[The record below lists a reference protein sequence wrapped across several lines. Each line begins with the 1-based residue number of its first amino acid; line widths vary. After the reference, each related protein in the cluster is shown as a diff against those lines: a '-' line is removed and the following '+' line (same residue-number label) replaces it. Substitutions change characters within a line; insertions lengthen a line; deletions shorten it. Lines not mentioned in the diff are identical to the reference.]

1 MANPYIEF
9 LKLLPVRKQVVG
21 KVSSVDTNTK
31 TSVIVLLGGGN
42 LTVRG
47 IGVIDAYYLV
57 EEGVIQQQLPALSVY
72 NVEIA

>member
-1 MANPYIEF
+1 MANPYVEF
-9 LKLLPVRKQVVG
+9 LKLLPVRKIVVG
-21 KVSSVDTNTK
+21 KVSSVDTDAK

-47 IGVIDAYYLV
+47 IGVIDKYYLV